1 METVVGNLCSPFLL
15 SQLGNSRPCLLKLR
29 TSAASRVFKRCFAA
43 QQLAALLS
51 VAIPKDDSASA
62 SASVPSSNSDN
73 DSSLGLRT
81 LRKLLTVCEVHCS
94 SENKMGGFEMDWKLA
109 LLLHPDKNKF
119 AGAEAASKLI
129 GEANRVLT
137 DQAKRSVYDIKCRAQ
152 VKTGSS
158 VPSAHPSN
166 GNAFVR
172 KENDTSQ
179 SQSPPDTFWRHCPFW
194 CSSRI
199 CRQEISKSKRTY
211 KSGYIDFDKLEER
224 AVDYRPKILI
234 CGGSSYPREWDYARS
249 TDGDVD
255 VTIVEADDA
264 TISLGKAISQILRS
278 GWCKRL

>member
-1 METVVGNLCSPFLL
+1 
-15 SQLGNSRPCLLKLR
+15 
-29 TSAASRVFKRCFAA
+29 
-43 QQLAALLS
+43 
-51 VAIPKDDSASA
+51 
-62 SASVPSSNSDN
+62 
-73 DSSLGLRT
+73 
-81 LRKLLTVCEVHCS
+81 
-94 SENKMGGFEMDWKLA
+94 MGGFEMDWYGILQIQKCDDDVTIKKQYRKLA

-119 AGAEAASKLI
+119 AGAEAAFKLI

-137 DQAKRSVYDIKCRAQ
+137 DQAKRSVYDMKCRAQ

-179 SQSPPDTFWRHCPFW
+179 SQSPPDTFWTHCPFW

-211 KSGYIDFDKLEER
+211 KSGYIYFDKLEER

-234 CGGSSYPREWDYARS
+234 CSGSSYPREWDYARY
-249 TDGDVD
+249 
-255 VTIVEADDA
+255 IADKCGAVLMCDMA
-264 TISLGKAISQILRS
+264 HISVL
-278 GWCKRL
+278 